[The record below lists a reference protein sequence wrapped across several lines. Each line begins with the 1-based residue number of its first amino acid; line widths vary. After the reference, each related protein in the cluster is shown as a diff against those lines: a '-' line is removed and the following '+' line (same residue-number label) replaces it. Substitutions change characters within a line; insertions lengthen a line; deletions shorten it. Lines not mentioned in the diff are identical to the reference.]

1 MRLAALITLVVGLA
15 ASATTAMAAGGRSG
29 LLEIVNGRG
38 IVQITGKGGL
48 NGRIVRGSLQ
58 ITDLSP
64 GDEWSPWVNGLPR
77 GKTVSIRGENVTFRL
92 GDGRY
97 QIVARGEG
105 ISISGNGTGQAI
117 LDGEPD
123 AVGVTGSYQ
132 VGDRPPQALPS
143 GVIRVSF
150 GGKEPKKDPRTSG
163 PSGKIKP

>member
-64 GDEWSPWVNGLPR
+64 GDEWSPWINGLPR
-77 GKTVSIRGENVTFRL
+77 GKVASIRGENVLFRL
-92 GDGRY
+92 SAGRY

-105 ISISGNGTGQAI
+105 ISISARGTGQAI

-123 AVGVTGSYQ
+123 AVGATGFYR
-132 VGDRPPQALPS
+132 VGDRPRQALPAS
-143 GVIRVSF
+143 VIRVSF
-150 GGKEPKKDPRTSG
+150 GGKEPRTSG
-163 PSGKIKP
+163 PSGKIKS

>member
-48 NGRIVRGSLQ
+48 NGRIVSGSLQ

-64 GDEWSPWVNGLPR
+64 GDEWSPWVSGLPR
-77 GKTVSIRGENVTFRL
+77 GKVVSVRGENVTFRVPA
-92 GDGRY
+92 GRY
-97 QIVARGEG
+97 QVVARGEG
-105 ISISGNGTGQAI
+105 ISISARGTGQAI

-123 AVGVTGSYQ
+123 AVGATGFYRI
-132 VGDRPPQALPS
+132 GDRPQQALPA

-150 GGKEPKKDPRTSG
+150 GGKDPKTSG